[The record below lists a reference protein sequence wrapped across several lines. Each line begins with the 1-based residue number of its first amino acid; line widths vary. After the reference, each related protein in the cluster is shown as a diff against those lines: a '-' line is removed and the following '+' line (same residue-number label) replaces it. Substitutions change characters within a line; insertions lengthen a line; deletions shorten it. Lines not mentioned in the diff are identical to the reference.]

1 MKDFLVKIVT
11 AIVENPDQIEIVSV
25 DSEGATLYTI
35 LVPETEVGKV
45 IGKEG
50 KVITAIRC
58 LARLK
63 AIKNQ
68 EKVLVKVEEKI
79 F

>member
-1 MKDFLVKIVT
+1 MKDFLKKIAA
-11 AIVENPDQIEIVSV
+11 AIVENPDQIEIS
-25 DSEGATLYTI
+25 SEEGEGAVIYTI
-35 LVPETEVGKV
+35 LVPESEVGKI

-63 AIKNQ
+63 ALKSQ
-68 EKVLVKVEEKI
+68 QKVLIKVEAKA